1 MNGIRTSAVARL
13 SVAAITACFLGAGSS
28 LAVAAPLLSPA
39 AEKAGDWEDTK
50 KWDGGLTVTVSK
62 PTTFT
67 PGAYSI
73 GHESGNQAVKW
84 RIKVHNGTDEA
95 FQGALMSVYVK
106 SGSDGDTCEQIFD
119 GDLGAGIAGSV
130 SPGSSGAA
138 YFAFDVPQKQLNK
151 IDLEVRPDFDRD
163 GKHWVGQ
170 VK

>member
-13 SVAAITACFLGAGSS
+13 SVAAMTACLLGAGSS
-28 LAVAAPLLSPA
+28 MAAAAPSVSPT
-39 AEKAGDWEDTK
+39 AEKAGAWGEAK

-62 PTTFT
+62 PSKFT
-67 PGAYSI
+67 PGEYSI

-106 SGSDGDTCEQIFD
+106 SGSDGVVCEQIFD
-119 GDLGAGIAGSV
+119 GDLGAGITGSV

-138 YFAFDVPQKQLNK
+138 DFAFDVPRGQLNK
-151 IDLEVRPDFDRD
+151 VDLEVRPEFDKD
-163 GKHWVGQ
+163 GKHWAGE

>member
-73 GHESGNQAVKW
+73 GHESGNQSVKW

-151 IDLEVRPDFDRD
+151 IDLEVRPDFDQD